1 MSEPDPTR
9 LLHSFAKGDAA
20 AAEQL
25 LPLVYD
31 ELHQRARHMM
41 QDRQAG
47 HTLEPK
53 ALIHEAF
60 LRLVDQDDLQP
71 ESHVHFARIAAQAMR
86 YVLTDH
92 AKAGDDQERG
102 GGQRPVTV
110 DEGAVGATARSEDV
124 LAIDDAL
131 TLLAAVDEQLARIV
145 ELRFFGGLE
154 HQEIAAALDV
164 ELLTVDRGWRVAR
177 AWLANAIETEGREP

>member
-1 MSEPDPTR
+1 
-9 LLHSFAKGDAA
+9 
-20 AAEQL
+20 
-25 LPLVYD
+25 
-31 ELHQRARHMM
+31 
-41 QDRQAG
+41 
-47 HTLEPK
+47 
-53 ALIHEAF
+53 
-60 LRLVDQDDLQP
+60 
-71 ESHVHFARIAAQAMR
+71 
-86 YVLTDH
+86 
-92 AKAGDDQERG
+92 
-102 GGQRPVTV
+102 
-110 DEGAVGATARSEDV
+110 V